1 VLELVCRGEVST
13 KPFDFRGML
22 GAAHVLAM
30 DSKNLLDVVDT
41 IRMRYPQFNKHLF
54 KVNDPILESD
64 GNEADSSEKEDPPK
78 TESPSTYPNLPSSP
92 VAVTCS
98 VVPVYTNY
106 VQSAATSS
114 NLSTNQV
121 DS

>member
-1 VLELVCRGEVST
+1 
-13 KPFDFRGML
+13 ML

-41 IRMRYPQFNKHLF
+41 IRMRL
-54 KVNDPILESD
+54 VS
-64 GNEADSSEKEDPPK
+64 NEAESEGLEGEKL
-78 TESPSTYPNLPSSP
+78 TYPNLPSSP
-92 VAVTCS
+92 VPVTCT
-98 VVPVYTNY
+98 VLPVYTNY

-114 NLSTNQV
+114 NLSTNPV

>member
-1 VLELVCRGEVST
+1 
-13 KPFDFRGML
+13 ML

-41 IRMRYPQFNKHLF
+41 IRIRYPQFNRHLF
-54 KVNDPILESD
+54 KVGDPIPES
-64 GNEADSSEKEDPPK
+64 ETSEVESEGKQESPK
-78 TESPSTYPNLPSSP
+78 NDAPSTYPNLPSSP
-92 VAVTCS
+92 VAVTCT

-114 NLSTNQV
+114 NLSTNQI

>member
-1 VLELVCRGEVST
+1 MFYLSRVCC
-13 KPFDFRGML
+13 RGML
-22 GAAHVLAM
+22 AAAHVLAM

-41 IRMRYPQFNKHLF
+41 IRMRYPQVNKHLF
-54 KVNDPILESD
+54 NVDDPIPESESTEVEPQEKQD
-64 GNEADSSEKEDPPK
+64 VPKAAEAA
-78 TESPSTYPNLPSSP
+78 STYPNLPSP
-92 VAVTCS
+92 VAVSCS
-98 VVPVYTNY
+98 VLPVYTNY

>member
-1 VLELVCRGEVST
+1 
-13 KPFDFRGML
+13 ML
-22 GAAHVLAM
+22 AAAHVLAM

-41 IRMRYPQFNKHLF
+41 IRIRYPQFNKHLF
-54 KVNDPILESD
+54 KVSD
-64 GNEADSSEKEDPPK
+64 SIPE
-78 TESPSTYPNLPSSP
+78 TESNEVETLEEETSKVSDASTTYPNLPGSP

-114 NLSTNQV
+114 NLSTNQM